1 VQGSLHSLVVGDH
14 VDMANEQWSAAE
26 QYEPFMG
33 RWSRLLAGVALE
45 WLDPP
50 PGLRWLDVGCGTGA
64 ASAAVLAKAAPASL
78 LGVDPSAAY
87 VAAAAARLD
96 GATFQVGEAGALPV
110 PDSSVDRA
118 IAGLVLNFVPDPV
131 AAVQEMRRVLVP
143 GGRAAAYVWDHATGM
158 QMLRRF
164 WDAAVAEDPAAAALD
179 EGARFAICQAGG
191 LQACFAEAGLDDIDA
206 RPIEIATVFLDFDD
220 YWLPFLGGQG
230 PAPNYV
236 AGLSSD
242 GRESLRS
249 RLQATLP
256 TEPDGSIRLTA
267 RAWAASGAVR

>member
-1 VQGSLHSLVVGDH
+1 
-14 VDMANEQWSAAE
+14 MALEQWSAAE

-33 RWSRLLAGVALE
+33 RWSRLLAGEVLE

-50 PGLRWLDVGCGTGA
+50 AGQRWLDVGCGTGA
-64 ASAAVLAKAAPASL
+64 ASAAVLARATPSSL
-78 LGVDPSAAY
+78 VGVDPSAAY

-96 GATFQVGEAGALPV
+96 GATFQVGDAAALPV
-110 PDSSVDRA
+110 PDSSVDRV
-118 IAGLVLNFVPDPV
+118 IAGLVLNFVPD
-131 AAVQEMRRVLVP
+131 AVTAVREMRRVLVP

-191 LQACFAEAGLDDIDA
+191 LQQCFTEAGLGDLDA
-206 RPIEIATVFLDFDD
+206 RPIEIATVFRDFDD
-220 YWLPFLGGQG
+220 YWTPFLGGQG

-236 AGLSSD
+236 ASLSQD
-242 GRESLRS
+242 AQESLRN

-256 TEPDGSIRLTA
+256 AEPDGTIRLNA
-267 RAWAASGAVR
+267 RAWAASGVRPSG

>member
-1 VQGSLHSLVVGDH
+1 VGDH
-14 VDMANEQWSAAE
+14 VDMAHEQWSAAE

-50 PGLRWLDVGCGTGA
+50 AGLRWLDVGCGTGA
-64 ASAAVLAKAAPASL
+64 VSAAVLAKAAPSSL
-78 LGVDPSAAY
+78 LGIDPSESY
-87 VAAAAARLD
+87 VAAASRLD
-96 GATFQVGEAGALPV
+96 GATFQVGDASALPV
-110 PDSSVDRA
+110 PEASVDRV
-118 IAGLVLNFVPDPV
+118 IAGLVLNFVPD
-131 AAVQEMRRVLVP
+131 AVTAVREMRRVLVP

-164 WDAAVAEDPAAAALD
+164 WDAAVAEDATAAALD

-191 LQACFAEAGLDDIDA
+191 LQQCFTEAGLRDIEA
-206 RPIEIATVFLDFDD
+206 QPIEIATVFRDFDD

-236 AGLSSD
+236 AGLSQD
-242 GRESLRS
+242 AREGLRA

-267 RAWAASGAVR
+267 RAWAASGALR

>member
-1 VQGSLHSLVVGDH
+1 MVGDH
-14 VDMANEQWSAAE
+14 VVMVHEQWSAAE

-33 RWSRLLAGVALE
+33 RWSRLLARVALE

-50 PGLRWLDVGCGTGA
+50 AGLRWLDVGCGTGA
-64 ASAAVLAKAAPASL
+64 VSASILAKAAPASL

-87 VAAAAARLD
+87 VAAAAARLP
-96 GATFQVGEAGALPV
+96 GATFHVGDASALPA
-110 PDSSVDRA
+110 PDSSVDRV
-118 IAGLVLNFVPDPV
+118 IAGLVLNFVPD
-131 AAVQEMRRVLVP
+131 AASAVQEMRRVLVP

-164 WDAAVAEDPAAAALD
+164 WDAAVAEDAAAAALD

-191 LQACFAEAGLDDIDA
+191 LQQCFVDAGLVDIDA
-206 RPIEIATVFLDFDD
+206 QPIEMATVFRDFDD

-236 AGLSSD
+236 AGLSAD
-242 GRESLRS
+242 ARESLRS

-256 TEPDGSIRLTA
+256 TEPDGRIRLTA